1 VPFFPKAFAPT
12 LRRRIVY
19 AMLSWAMVVVA
30 RAADIQAVA
39 GPGATKEEVINAYG
53 WPSGQSH
60 LGNKEVLNY
69 PQGSITLTNGR
80 VERVEFS
87 TRVPW
92 PAPKARPGSPAPAVK
107 KAAETK
113 TFDPWTSSFN
123 EAVTQAG
130 KQHARILAAFVGS
143 DWSPPSKRFLDEV
156 STHPEFVNEFM
167 GDFVFLK
174 LDFPARLAMP
184 AELKKQNDDLRAR
197 CGVTTYPALMVISN
211 LGEPVAVIDLNR
223 ETGGDNYLSRV
234 ISAVGEVR
242 LLLKQKPAE
251 NPKPAAAAPAV
262 VTNRPVAPAPP
273 NPENVWSENFV
284 KNLAA
289 SAGWALAIGLGG
301 GTLLAI
307 VMVVW
312 MWRSRVENYAA
323 KAPRP
328 EIQQPRFRLK
338 DVPTLG
344 ELRTLS
350 AEQLRVLVAALF
362 EANGYTAQMRHG
374 DADADIELRR
384 RGHTK
389 TNVLV
394 CCRTAD
400 RGVVGAKQVRDFFGS
415 IVASGVESGWFVSAG
430 EFAPEAQSIADERGI
445 ELIDGSGLIERL
457 RQLPTVELGEV
468 LTRAGT

>member
-1 VPFFPKAFAPT
+1 
-12 LRRRIVY
+12 
-19 AMLSWAMVVVA
+19 MLAWAMVVVA

-92 PAPKARPGSPAPAVK
+92 PAPKARPCSPAPAAK
-107 KAAETK
+107 KAAEAK
-113 TFDPWTSSFN
+113 TFDPWTPSFN
-123 EAVTQAG
+123 EAVAQAG

-156 STHPEFVNEFM
+156 ATHPEFVNEFM

-174 LDFPARLAMP
+174 LDFPARLAVP
-184 AELKKQNDDLRAR
+184 AELKKQNEELRAR

-211 LGEPVAVIDLNR
+211 LGDPVAVIDLNR
-223 ETGGDNYLSRV
+223 ENTGDSYLSRV
-234 ISAVGEVR
+234 VTAVGEVR
-242 LLLKQKPAE
+242 SLLKQKPAE
-251 NPKPAAAAPAV
+251 EPKPVAAAPAV
-262 VTNRPVAPAPP
+262 VATPAVAPALP
-273 NPENVWSENFV
+273 NPENAWSEAFV

-312 MWRSRVENYAA
+312 MWRSRVENYAK
-323 KAPRP
+323 KAPRR
-328 EIQQPRFRLK
+328 EAQQPRVRLK
-338 DVPTLG
+338 DVPSLG
-344 ELRTLS
+344 ELHALS
-350 AEQLRVLVAALF
+350 AEHLRVLVAALF
-362 EANGYTAQMRHG
+362 EANGYIAKMRHG
-374 DADADIELRR
+374 DADADIELLL

-389 TNVLV
+389 ANVLV
-394 CCRTAD
+394 CCRTAS
-400 RGVVGAKQVRDFFGS
+400 RGAVGAKQVRDFFGS

-430 EFAPEAQSIADERGI
+430 EFAPEAQALAEERGI
-445 ELIDGSGLIERL
+445 ELIDGAGLIQRL
-457 RQLPTVELGEV
+457 QQLPTVELGEV
-468 LTRAGT
+468 LSRAGT